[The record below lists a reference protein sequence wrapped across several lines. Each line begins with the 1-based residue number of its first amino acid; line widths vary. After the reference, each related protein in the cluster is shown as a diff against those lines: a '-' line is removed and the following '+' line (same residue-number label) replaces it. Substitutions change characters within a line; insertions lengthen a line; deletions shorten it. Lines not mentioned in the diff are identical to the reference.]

1 MLGPPTRDRGGGPA
15 STFFATCF
23 DRSKESSTKVN
34 TTARL
39 LSQAAASGDD
49 QQVAAVLSPDASP
62 DLREND
68 RGRSAL
74 DLSVWN
80 NHPNVVR
87 ILLAAGAD
95 PDAEIGEYRETT
107 ALRHSAPR
115 CMREVAQLLLD
126 AGANPNGRT
135 DTDQSTPLILAAA
148 QGDVEMVDLLLD
160 WGASPNLAA
169 EPQLVE
175 SVAEKFALSTRVSPL
190 SSAAWG
196 GHLETV
202 RLLLARGARPDNQV
216 LQSVE
221 NGMARAA
228 KEADLSA
235 HHRST
240 RRDFILIRE
249 IIEESL
255 KLS

>member
-1 MLGPPTRDRGGGPA
+1 MNDPPR
-15 STFFATCF
+15 
-23 DRSKESSTKVN
+23 V
-34 TTARL
+34 

-49 QQVAAVLSPDASP
+49 QQVAAVLSSGAPP
-62 DLREND
+62 DLRENGS
-68 RGRSAL
+68 GRTAL
-74 DLSVWN
+74 DLAVWN

-95 PDAEIGEYRETT
+95 PDAEMGEYGETT

-115 CMREVAQLLLD
+115 RMREVAQLLLD
-126 AGANPNGRT
+126 AGANPNGRKNT
-135 DTDQSTPLILAAA
+135 NQSTPLILTAA
-148 QGDVEMVDLLLD
+148 QGEVEMVELLLD
-160 WGASPNLAA
+160 RGASPDLAV
-169 EPQLVE
+169 ELQLVE
-175 SVAEKFALSTRVSPL
+175 GGAEKLGFSTRVSPL

-216 LQSVE
+216 LQSLK
-221 NGMARAA
+221 NGMARAE
-228 KEADLSA
+228 KETAPST
-235 HHRST
+235 HHRGT
-240 RRDFILIRE
+240 RHDFALIRE